1 MVRDLIKL
9 PGKGRALV
17 QLPEHGRRLL
27 SRIPE
32 PVQLGLRKASQR
44 SLRLS
49 LEIFAGLLVLGGVG
63 LFLAYDRLNKGP
75 VSLAFLVPTLETA
88 INRELADV
96 EVKIDDAVVQK
107 SAEGSGVQFRLKNI
121 RLIDAQGA
129 VVAQAPLAA
138 IGLSG
143 RALLLGRIAPGS
155 VDFIGPR
162 LLLFFSPQTGLS
174 LTFSRGSDG
183 SDKGAPTGTA
193 ARRGPSVGIPMPEPG
208 MPLIVPSKSKQINLT
223 RTITAA
229 FERARRRETA
239 SSYLSRFGV
248 RDAVVV
254 FDQNGKQSYWQVPDF
269 AIDLDHRQKRS
280 ILIGQAMISSGNGP
294 WQFNFRTEQ
303 SEKQERLTFTAFIQ
317 DLVPTAIASKFPNSQ
332 ALQALDLP
340 ISAETSLNLSTT
352 GDLLGA
358 ETKLRLSAG
367 HITVPWDRK
376 RPMLIDEGDVHIRY
390 RALDDRVELLPST
403 VQWGESRATVHGE
416 FVPVS
421 GADGQRTWRFRL
433 QADDAVL
440 AAEEFGLQPMAV
452 DQWIAEGTVT
462 PDAGHL
468 TLSRFSIKAGKAA
481 LELQGQIQDGPGSPE
496 VRLAGRIT
504 PMSISV
510 LKQIWPKFLAGGARE
525 WVGER
530 VTAGRILGGT
540 FNVNLPAGLLAKIED
555 GGEVPEQTVTM
566 DLQAA
571 DLEIHYITEMPPIR
585 TGAARVQIRGRR
597 FLLEAP
603 NGRIGLPSGKSVELT
618 NGRLAIDDLRPDP
631 QHGEITFDV
640 SGSAA
645 SVLELLDHKPLEYAK
660 EVGVKPSE
668 FGGKASGD
676 FKILLPLLKDLKFA
690 DVKLRGNAQLNDAKA
705 SSALSRARV
714 QGGTVNFSVSE
725 KVLDARGDILINGI
739 PALLSWQRFFGAT
752 AGRQPAMRVTTV
764 LDDAARERLGIKV
777 NHALRGPV
785 PVVLSLGHKSGGKPS
800 VHVQAD
806 LGNAD
811 VILANMGWRKEAGR
825 AAVLKFDVVDGE
837 NGQTELQNLKIQGD
851 DIAIDG
857 WVALSA
863 EDRPVAFFFPDL
875 NFNVITHISV
885 SGRLREDNVWEVK
898 ADGSAYDGRQFFKS
912 LFSSGQLA
920 EDQESAPEGAPGLD
934 LTANIGAMVGYFDT
948 RVQNVRVEL
957 KKRNGRLSH
966 LEAEGNLNGQ
976 SAIAVK
982 LQTGEGQPRV
992 VLAESKDAGSAFR
1005 LVGFYP
1011 RMEGGEASLQVNL
1024 DGQGGASKTGDLW
1037 ARSFN
1042 ILGDQVVSRVVS
1054 AADERSDRA
1063 DAAGRSSRANQGV
1076 ERNKIYFNQLHVPF
1090 SVGGGQFNLHDSY
1103 INGPQ
1108 LGATMRGSFDFKTQQ
1123 IDLGGTFV
1131 PAYGLNSVFG
1141 SIPII
1146 GDLLVG
1152 RRGEGVFGITFAVQG
1167 PTANPAVRVNPISVV
1182 APGIFRQIFEFRG
1195 RYPAPARAPVR
1206 QGRPAIGTTP
1216 AESFSFPQN

>member
-9 PGKGRALV
+9 SGKARALV
-17 QLPEHGRRLL
+17 ELPDHGRRLMR
-27 SRIPE
+27 RIPE
-32 PVQLGLRKASQR
+32 PLQLGLRRFSRR
-44 SLRLS
+44 SFRLG
-49 LEIFAGLLVLGGVG
+49 LEIFAGLVVLGGIA
-63 LFLAYDRLNKGP
+63 LILAYDRLNKGP

-107 SAEGSGVQFRLKNI
+107 SADGSGVLFRLKNI
-121 RLIDAQGA
+121 RLIDTQGA
-129 VVAQAPLAA
+129 VMAQAPFAA

-143 RALLLGRIAPGS
+143 RALLLGQIAPGS

-162 LLLFFSPQTGLS
+162 LLLFYNPQTGLS
-174 LTFSRGSDG
+174 LTFSRGSDAAQE
-183 SDKGAPTGTA
+183 GAGGDAGRPNTGAET
-193 ARRGPSVGIPMPEPG
+193 PQPG
-208 MPLIVPSKSKQINLT
+208 MAPIAPSKQINLT

-269 AIDLDHRQKRS
+269 AIDLDHREKRS
-280 ILIGQAMISSGNGP
+280 ILIGQALISSGNGP

-303 SEKQERLTFTAFIQ
+303 SEKQGRLTFTAFIQ
-317 DLVPTAIASKFPNSQ
+317 DLVPTAIAGKFSNAR

-340 ISAETSLNLSTT
+340 ISAETSLNMSTT
-352 GDLLGA
+352 GDLIGA

-376 RPMLIDEGDVHIRY
+376 RPMLIDEGDLHIRY
-390 RALDDRVELLPST
+390 RARDDRVELLPST

-416 FVPVS
+416 FVPIS
-421 GADGQRTWRFRL
+421 GANGQRTWRFRL

-440 AAEEFGLQPMAV
+440 AADEFGLQPMAV
-452 DQWIAEGTVT
+452 DQWIAEGTVS
-462 PDAGHL
+462 PDAGHVS
-468 TLSRFSIKAGKAA
+468 LSRFIIKAGKAA
-481 LELQGQIQDGPGSPE
+481 LELQGQIQDAPGSPE
-496 VRLAGRIT
+496 VRLSGRIT
-504 PMSISV
+504 PMPISV

-530 VTAGRILGGT
+530 VTAGRISGGS
-540 FNVNLPAGLLAKIED
+540 FKINLPAGLLAKIED
-555 GGEVPEQTVTM
+555 GGEVPEQAVAM
-566 DLQAA
+566 DLEAA
-571 DLEIHYITEMPPIR
+571 DLEIHYIPEMPPIR
-585 TGAARVQIRGRR
+585 TSNARVQIRGRR
-597 FLLEAP
+597 FLLDAP
-603 NGRIGLPSGKSVELT
+603 NGRIGLPSGKSVTLA
-618 NGRLAIDDLRPDP
+618 NGRFAIGDLRPDP

-645 SVLELLDHKPLEYAK
+645 AVLELLDHKPLGYAK
-660 EVGVKPSE
+660 EVGIKPSE
-668 FGGKASGD
+668 FGGKTNGD
-676 FKILLPLLKDLKFA
+676 FKFLLPLLKDLEFA
-690 DVKLRGNAQLNDAKA
+690 DIKFRGNAQLTEATA
-705 SSALSRARV
+705 SSAHSRARV
-714 QGGTVNFSVSE
+714 QGGMVNFSVSE
-725 KVLDARGDILINGI
+725 KALDARGDILINGI
-739 PALLSWQRFFGAT
+739 PALLSWQRFFGA
-752 AGRQPAMRVTTV
+752 AVEKQPEMRITTV
-764 LDDAARERLGIKV
+764 LDDTAREQLGIKV

-785 PVVLSLGHKSGGKPS
+785 PVVLSLRHGSGGKPS

-825 AAVLKFDVVDGE
+825 AAVLKFDLADGK
-837 NGQTELQNLKIQGD
+837 NGRTELRNLKIQGD

-863 EDRPVAFFFPDL
+863 EDRPVAFYFPDL
-875 NFNVITHISV
+875 SFNVITHIAV
-885 SGRLREDNVWEVK
+885 SGRLRDDNVWEVK
-898 ADGSAYDGRQFFKS
+898 AEGSAYDGRQFFKS
-912 LFSSGQLA
+912 LFSAGQLA
-920 EDQESAPEGAPGLD
+920 EDQQSAPEDAPGLD
-934 LTANIGAMVGYFDT
+934 LTASIGAMVGYFDT
-948 RVQNVRVEL
+948 TVQNVRIDL
-957 KKRNGRLSH
+957 QKRDGKLSH
-966 LEAEGNLNGQ
+966 LEAEGSLNGR

-992 VLAESKDAGSAFR
+992 VLAESKDAGAAFR

-1011 RMEGGEASLQVNL
+1011 RMEGGEASLRVNL
-1024 DGQGGASKTGDLW
+1024 DGQGGASKTGVLW
-1037 ARSFN
+1037 AKSFN
-1042 ILGDQVVSRVVS
+1042 ILGDQVIDRVVS
-1054 AADERSDRA
+1054 AADKRSSGSN
-1063 DAAGRSSRANQGV
+1063 AAARSSRAEQGV
-1076 ERNKIYFNQLHVPF
+1076 RRRKIFFNQLRVPF

-1108 LGATMRGSFDFKTQQ
+1108 LGATMRGNVDFKTQQ
-1123 IDLGGTFV
+1123 INLGGTFV

-1146 GDLLVG
+1146 GDILVG

-1167 PTANPAVRVNPISVV
+1167 PTANPAVRVNPMSVV

-1195 RYPAPARAPVR
+1195 RYPAPGQ
-1206 QGRPAIGTTP
+1206 QGGPAIGTTP
-1216 AESFSFPQN
+1216 IENFSFPQN